1 MAERLPEI
9 PQRPAQSH
17 PDVTAVTDYWAPP
30 DHAVAP
36 PRWFMSFHPV
46 GLVVFVFLT
55 VLLVVLFA
63 AGLCQRDPGRE
74 ESELERKSLW
84 N

>member
-1 MAERLPEI
+1 
-9 PQRPAQSH
+9 
-17 PDVTAVTDYWAPP
+17 
-30 DHAVAP
+30 
-36 PRWFMSFHPV
+36 MSFHPV

-63 AGLCQRDPGRE
+63 SGLCQRDPGRE